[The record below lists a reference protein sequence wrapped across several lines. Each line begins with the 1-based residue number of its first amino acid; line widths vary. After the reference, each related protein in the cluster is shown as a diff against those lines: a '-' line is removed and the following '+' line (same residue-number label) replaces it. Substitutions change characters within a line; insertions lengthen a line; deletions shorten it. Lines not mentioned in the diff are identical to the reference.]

1 MIQFQYKKDKDDS
14 FIITLK
20 TEVTEIGTF
29 HRMASVIFELG
40 WDIISGEINTIMENE
55 KEYSYNVLR
64 IQLPG
69 SDNARNA
76 MEIGIMLDS
85 IFSGSPEKP
94 PLPQKSVSKKPI
106 FFFREQPELIFQDD
120 MSKDCTVFY
129 IEADS
134 GRGLLYHL
142 SAVLLKYEINIIRAY
157 IETDAVT
164 SRAKDTFYLQDRQG
178 KMFGKQ
184 EIVKTIRKEIL
195 ENLTTNSKSS

>member
-20 TEVTEIGTF
+20 TEVTAIGTF
-29 HRMASVIFELG
+29 HRMASVIFDLG
-40 WDIISGEINTIMENE
+40 WDIISGEINTIMENNN
-55 KEYSYNVLR
+55 EYSYNVLR

-85 IFSGSPEKP
+85 IFSHNQEKP
-94 PLPQKSVSKKPI
+94 LLPPRENTKKAI

-142 SAVLLKYEINIIRAY
+142 SAVLLKYEINIIRAS
-157 IETDAVT
+157 IETDAIT
-164 SRAKDTFYLQDRQG
+164 ERAKDTFYLQDKYG

-195 ENLTTNSKSS
+195 ENLTAQSKRV